1 LNDWFSNKPRND
13 GAVDWLGL
21 DARIDSA
28 FYSAWNGF
36 KERWSRTNDR
46 VAQLKLT
53 GLRWTIVELA
63 SEAFTLGLGG
73 LAVMLVLAQPS
84 FEAVAK
90 GDWLSY
96 GKYAVTF
103 YDKDGTEIGTR
114 GILRSDA
121 VALEEMPD
129 HFIKAVLATE
139 DRRFFEHYGI
149 DVFGTVRALIENM
162 RAQEVVQGGSSITQ
176 QLAKNV
182 FLSSERSLQ
191 RKVKEAFLALWL
203 ETHVSKQQI
212 LKLYLERA
220 YMGGGAF
227 GAEAAAQ
234 HYFGKSIR
242 TVSIAEGA
250 MLAGLFKAPTNY
262 SPNVNLAAARERA
275 NEVLSNLVQAGY
287 MTEGQVHGARINPA
301 TPVDTRRPDSP
312 DWFLDWAFEEVQRLM
327 VGKTD
332 TVLNVRTTVDLAMQR
347 AGDSAVQTAI
357 RDGGAEWNV
366 KQAALVSMS
375 PDGAVRTIVGGVDY
389 GESGFNRATHGKR
402 QPGSSFKP
410 YVYLAALEAGL
421 TPSSSVTDKSYY
433 CGKNHWIK
441 NYDGGNRGRTNLI
454 TALTHSINTIAVQ
467 LSQDVGRKT
476 VSQLMRRMGVTP
488 QYESCT
494 MALGDGA
501 LSLLEHTGGYAVFA
515 NGGLS
520 ANPYSVVEIAN
531 SKGDVIYTRE
541 RDAPAQ
547 RQVVERRYIE
557 MLNEMM
563 RSVVTS
569 GTARAAELE
578 YTTAAGKTGTTS
590 SHRDAW
596 FVGYTG
602 QYVTGVWFGND
613 DNRPMTRVTGGHGP
627 APVWKEFMTAIYT
640 TSDFPAIPG
649 VPMLPSQIATLEQ
662 QRALQAADPTLDR
675 KPQTPGELGD
685 DTRKLLKKI
694 AGLMRQASG
703 VAPQASVASAPG
715 KPTIAPTAVN
725 AAGQPVAQPN
735 SVKVKNRSVAAS
747 DTQVPDAQAS
757 DRGTVT
763 ETPIP
768 PATPE

>member
-1 LNDWFSNKPRND
+1 VSDWFSNKPQKES
-13 GAVDWLGL
+13 AFDWLGL
-21 DARIDSA
+21 DARIDSTL
-28 FYSAWNGF
+28 YGAWSGF
-36 KERWSRTNDR
+36 KDRWTRANDR
-46 VAQLKLT
+46 VAQLKLN
-53 GLRWTIVELA
+53 GLRWIIVELA
-63 SEAFTLGLGG
+63 SEAVTLGLGG

-84 FEAVAK
+84 FDAVAK

-103 YDKDGTEIGTR
+103 FDKDGTEIGTR

-121 VALEEMPD
+121 VSLEEMPD

-149 DVFGTVRALIENM
+149 DVLGTLRALVENM

-203 ETHVSKQQI
+203 ETHVTKQQI

-242 TVSIAEGA
+242 NVSIAEAA

-301 TPVDTRRPDSP
+301 TPVNTRRPDSP
-312 DWFLDWAFEEVQRLM
+312 DWFLDYAFEEVQRLM
-327 VGKTD
+327 AGKSD
-332 TVLNVRTTVDLAMQR
+332 TVLNVRTTVDLAMQH
-347 AGDSAVQTAI
+347 AGDVAVQTAI

-375 PDGAVRTIVGGVDY
+375 PDGAVRTIVGGIDY

-410 YVYLAALEAGL
+410 YVYLTALEAGY
-421 TPSSSVTDKSYY
+421 TPQSAVTDRSYY

-467 LSQDVGRKT
+467 LSQDVGRKN
-476 VSQLMRRMGVTP
+476 VSQLMRRIGVTP
-488 QYESCT
+488 QHESCT

-501 LSLLEHTGGYAVFA
+501 LSLMEHTGGYAVFA

-520 ANPYSVVEIAN
+520 VAPFGVVEIAN
-531 SKGDVIYTRE
+531 SKGDVIYAHE
-541 RDAPAQ
+541 RDAPAP
-547 RQVVERRYIE
+547 RQVVERRYVE
-557 MLNEMM
+557 MLNEML

-569 GTARAAELE
+569 GTAKAAELE
-578 YTTAAGKTGTTS
+578 YATAAGKTGTTS

-596 FVGYTG
+596 FMGFTG

-613 DNRPMTRVTGGHGP
+613 DNRPMTKVTGGHGP
-627 APVWKEFMTAIYT
+627 APVWKEFMTAVYT
-640 TSDFPAIPG
+640 TPDFPAIPG
-649 VPMLPSQIATLEQ
+649 VPMLPSQIAAIDQ
-662 QRALQAADPTLDR
+662 QRALQAADPTLER
-675 KPQTPGELGD
+675 KGQTPGALAD
-685 DTRKLLKKI
+685 DTKLILKQI
-694 AGLMRQASG
+694 ASLMRKASGTAAQASG
-703 VAPQASVASAPG
+703 AQSGDKTASNRSASA
-715 KPTIAPTAVN
+715 KPAMAT
-725 AAGQPVAQPN
+725 AGQPVARPAELAD
-735 SVKVKNRSVAAS
+735 KAGVA
-747 DTQVPDAQAS
+747 DAGISPVREPQA
-757 DRGTVT
+757 GAPV
-763 ETPIP
+763 P